1 MSTGFSRHS
10 RSLTRR
16 KHSVGRIGLSIADVS
31 GKGVAAA
38 FFMAV
43 TRTMMRG
50 EALAGLRPTECL
62 RRVNE
67 RLCRENPVDMFV
79 TALYAEFDPE
89 TGQLI
94 VVNAG
99 HCEPV
104 VAGRDG
110 KTRMLER
117 AGNPPLGVIP
127 NKQFAEKSF
136 TLGEGEILVLYTDGV
151 TEAYNR
157 NGDLFKLQ
165 RLLDIAQQQCDRPP
179 QEFMLAVIG
188 GVDAFAAGAVQNDD
202 ITCLVIRRNAS
213 GAKLGAA

>member
-1 MSTGFSRHS
+1 MAASAF
-10 RSLTRR
+10 
-16 KHSVGRIGLSIADVS
+16 SIADVS

-38 FFMAV
+38 FFMDAV

-67 RLCRENPVDMFV
+67 RLCRENPIDMFV
-79 TALYAEFDPE
+79 TALYAEFDPA
-89 TGQLI
+89 TGRMI

-104 VAGRDG
+104 VAGIDG
-110 KTRMLER
+110 KTRLLER

-127 NKQFAEKSF
+127 NKQFVEKSF
-136 TLGEGEILVLYTDGV
+136 TLAEGEILVLYTDGV
-151 TEAYNR
+151 TEAFNR
-157 NGDLFKLQ
+157 NGDLFQLQ
-165 RLLDIAQQQCDRPP
+165 RLLDIAQQSSGQSP
-179 QEFMLAVIG
+179 QEFMMAIIG
-188 GVDAFAAGAVQNDD
+188 GVDGFAAGAVQNDD

-213 GAKLGAA
+213 EAATY